1 MACLLLF
8 PVDFFIRFSQVT
20 ADPDFPLK
28 GGLWAKTQGTR
39 MYLDLGDWA
48 GRGKADTLIPQDS
61 VPAYGSENLNL
72 SPQALCRI

>member
-1 MACLLLF
+1 
-8 PVDFFIRFSQVT
+8 
-20 ADPDFPLK
+20 
-28 GGLWAKTQGTR
+28 
-39 MYLDLGDWA
+39 MYLDLGDWG